1 MTKPAKAGALVGSV
15 SYQGLT
21 DTEFYRWPGGHGC
34 ELPFVSV
41 AKGLKWRWFCRSPQL
56 LIILLM
62 MSIEQVWKRS
72 LGVIKGRVEVSD
84 FDALLSRL
92 RVVGQR
98 DRNVLVEAPT
108 RLAVDLVNRRYLSLL
123 EESLSAD
130 LGRPTRV
137 ILQVRAALQQE
148 LFPLPESK
156 ESKAPPAAAKRPS
169 SLVPKY
175 TFANFVV
182 GASNQFAHAASK
194 AVAVQP
200 GVHYNPLFIYG
211 GVGLGKTHLVNA
223 IGHEIFERNPPAQ
236 VVYLSSESFMN
247 ELIGALRRD
256 RMDEFKNRFRRVDV
270 LILDDVQFLA
280 GRERTQEE
288 FFHTFNSLYETHRQ
302 IILTSDKFPK
312 EIPDLEERLRNRF
325 EWGLIADIQPP
336 DVETRVAI
344 LEKKAELEQMAI
356 PSDVAMFLA
365 TNINSNVREL
375 EGSLTRLG
383 AFASLNKCPITVDFA
398 REVLHS
404 ILRENDRVITIESI
418 QKAIC
423 DFYSLRPSELR
434 SKKRTKSVALPRQ
447 VAMYLCRRH
456 TGASFPAIGER
467 FGGRDHS
474 TVIHATNTVER
485 RMREDSVFRATVE
498 RIERLIENST

>member
-1 MTKPAKAGALVGSV
+1 MVGMEQAWKHALATLRRRVDSADYG
-15 SYQGLT
+15 GLIA
-21 DTEFYRWPGGHGC
+21 RLHP
-34 ELPFVSV
+34 V
-41 AKGLKWRWFCRSPQL
+41 AQQDRNFLFEAPNRLAITVITQRY
-56 LIILLM
+56 I
-62 MSIEQVWKRS
+62 
-72 LGVIKGRVEVSD
+72 GVIEEV
-84 FDALLSRL
+84 
-92 RVVGQR
+92 
-98 DRNVLVEAPT
+98 
-108 RLAVDLVNRRYLSLL
+108 
-123 EESLSAD
+123 LSAEM
-130 LGRPTRV
+130 GHPVRV
-137 ILQVRAALQQE
+137 ILQPPNAMQQE
-148 LFPLPESK
+148 LFPIVDMPPEP
-156 ESKAPPAAAKRPS
+156 EAVVAPKRPA
-169 SLVPKY
+169 SLIPKY

-194 AVAVQP
+194 AVAGQP

-223 IGHEIFERNPPAQ
+223 IGFEIFERSQNAR

-256 RMDEFKNRFRRVDV
+256 RMDEFKGRFRRVDV

-288 FFHTFNSLYETHRQ
+288 FFHTFNSLYEGHRQ
-302 IILTSDKFPK
+302 IVLTSDKFPK

-344 LEKKAELEQMAI
+344 LEKKAEVEHIEL

-365 TNINSNVREL
+365 SNINSNVREL

-383 AFASLNKCPITVDFA
+383 AFASLNKCAITVDFA
-398 REVLHS
+398 REVLHT
-404 ILRENDRVITIESI
+404 ILREHDRVITIESI

-423 DFYSLRPSELR
+423 EFYNLRPSELR
-434 SKKRTKSVALPRQ
+434 SKKRTRNVALPRQ

-456 TGASFPAIGER
+456 TSASFPVIGDR

-474 TVIHATNTVER
+474 TVIHATKTVDR
-485 RMREDSVFRATVE
+485 RMREDATFRATVE
-498 RIERLIENST
+498 RIERLIENVA